1 MTNMNKDEILK
12 DIANMT
18 VMECVEL
25 TKVMEEKFGVSAED
39 LQPVIIEQAVEEVA
53 EEEEGDVAVM
63 LTGVGDNR
71 VNVVKAIRAHTG
83 LGLKESLDIAKSIPV
98 QVGDSVPRIAA
109 EELKRLLEDAGGT
122 VEIK

>member
-1 MTNMNKDEILK
+1 MALSKDDVLEAISE
-12 DIANMT
+12 MS
-18 VMECVEL
+18 VMDVVDL
-25 TKVMEEKFGVSAED
+25 VSAMEEKFGVSAED